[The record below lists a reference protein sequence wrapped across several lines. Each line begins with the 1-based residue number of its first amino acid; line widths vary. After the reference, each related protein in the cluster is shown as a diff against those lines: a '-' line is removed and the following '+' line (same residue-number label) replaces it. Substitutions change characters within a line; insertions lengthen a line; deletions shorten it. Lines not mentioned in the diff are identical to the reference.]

1 MKGKVYIVG
10 AGPGDPELI
19 TLKGLKVLQEADV
32 IVYDRLIPIELL
44 NYCKPKSEKIYVGK
58 NIGDYVIQDD
68 INKLLV
74 KKALENKTVVRLKG
88 GDPYVLGRGEEECMY
103 VISNGVECE
112 VIPGVTS
119 AIAVPAYA
127 GIPVTSRLYSASGFT
142 VISATQAEDKLI
154 DADYI
159 PKKGTLIILM
169 GIRKIEELT
178 NLLLK
183 IRDEREPV
191 AVIQNGTTQ
200 QQRVVVGVL
209 RDLNSIVKENNI
221 TSPAIIVVGEVVKLR
236 EYLWKFK

>member
-154 DADYI
+154 DVDYI

-200 QQRVVVGVL
+200 QQRVAVGIL